1 MLRKR
6 DSSYSQVWESWRS
19 FSRAS
24 KMILISEGVR
34 VGASSLIERIEL
46 LKLSLETMSLTVLL
60 LRVNL
65 ADSCTFLGVN
75 TLAAERVLAVTGLAF
90 Y

>member
-1 MLRKR
+1 
-6 DSSYSQVWESWRS
+6 
-19 FSRAS
+19 
-24 KMILISEGVR
+24 
-34 VGASSLIERIEL
+34 
-46 LKLSLETMSLTVLL
+46 LETMSLTVLL